1 MKKLTRLTL
10 LLTIVLAF
18 AGCEVENPYSS
29 YRANIV
35 FDGNIYP
42 YNQARSFGQFI
53 CIKQGAN
60 IGQYRVTDAIGKTQT
75 VNIPEIHLQQGRF
88 YYGLG
93 GLIIGTP
100 SMGDGTIWAYDWACP
115 DCDLARYRVEI
126 DYTMGHATCPRCAT
140 KFDLN
145 SGGIAIEGSLARVLV
160 PGHTFLAAGME
171 MDFYHIKAYG
181 VFLLRCGPL
190 HLLNKFYA
198 KLFY

>member
-1 MKKLTRLTL
+1 MKKLTCLTL
-10 LLTIVLAF
+10 LLTIVLTF
-18 AGCEVENPYSS
+18 AGCEVESPYSS
-29 YRANIV
+29 YRANVV

-60 IGQYRVTDAIGKTQT
+60 IGQYKVTDAMGKTQT

-115 DCDLARYRVEI
+115 SCDLARYRVEI

-145 SGGIAIEGSLARVLV
+145 SGGIAIEGESRPLWRYRVFDNGSEV
-160 PGHTFLAAGME
+160 
-171 MDFYHIKAYG
+171 IIQ
-181 VFLLRCGPL
+181 
-190 HLLNKFYA
+190 N
-198 KLFY
+198 